1 MYLFPEAAKVGAAAT
16 KLKPGMVIAHDALG
30 VYTPPL
36 KTLLKKNKPVTE
48 LGQAISKTS
57 KNSSIFK
64 RLQKI
69 MLKRTLSRK
78 KVLIDT

>member
-1 MYLFPEAAKVGAAAT
+1 MYLLQKPPKAGAAAT

-48 LGQAISKTS
+48 LRSGNFQK
-57 KNSSIFK
+57 
-64 RLQKI
+64 LQKFQHI
-69 MLKRTLSRK
+69 QEVAKDYAKKDLSRK